1 MSEPKT
7 TKNDA
12 SVEEFL
18 AGVADARRRAD
29 AQAVCE
35 LMEDVTGQPPV
46 MWGSAIVGFGQYRYV
61 YASGKQGDWPA
72 VGFSPRK
79 QSLVLYVTEGFDV
92 HGDLLARLGPV
103 TTSKACLYVK
113 KLADVDTAALR
124 ELIAS
129 AFAQVHGKTI
139 TS

>member
-1 MSEPKT
+1 MAEPKT
-7 TKNDA
+7 TKNDGD
-12 SVEEFL
+12 VEEFL

-35 LMEDVTGQPPV
+35 LMEDVTGQPPA

-79 QSLVLYVTEGFDV
+79 QALVLYVAEGFDV

-103 TTSKACLYVK
+103 TVSKACVYVK

-124 ELIAS
+124 ELVAA

>member
-1 MSEPKT
+1 MAEPKT

-18 AGVADARRRAD
+18 AGVADTRRRTD

-79 QSLVLYVTEGFDV
+79 QALVLYVAEGFDDD
-92 HGDLLARLGPV
+92 GDLLARLGPV
-103 TTSKACLYVK
+103 TVSKACLYVK

-124 ELIAS
+124 ELVAS
-129 AFAQVHGKTI
+129 AFTQVHGKTI
-139 TS
+139 NS

>member
-1 MSEPKT
+1 MAEPKT
-7 TKNDA
+7 VKNAA

-18 AGVADARRRAD
+18 AGVADPRRRAD
-29 AQAVCE
+29 AQALCE
-35 LMEDVTGQPPV
+35 LMEQVTGQAPA

-79 QSLVLYVTEGFDV
+79 QSLVLYITEGFDV
-92 HGDLLARLGPV
+92 HTDLLARLGQV
-103 TTSKACLYVK
+103 TAGKSCLYVHR
-113 KLADVDTAALR
+113 LADVDDTALR
-124 ELIAS
+124 ELISS
-129 AFAQVHGKTI
+129 AFTQVHGKTI

>member
-1 MSEPKT
+1 MAEPKT

-18 AGVADARRRAD
+18 AGVTDARRRTD

-79 QSLVLYVTEGFDV
+79 QALVLYVGEGIGDD
-92 HGDLLARLGPV
+92 GDLLARLGPV
-103 TTSKACLYVK
+103 TVSKACVYVK

-124 ELIAS
+124 ELVAG
-129 AFAQVHGKTI
+129 AFHQVHGKTI
-139 TS
+139 NS

>member
-1 MSEPKT
+1 MAEPKT
-7 TKNDA
+7 TRNDA

-18 AGVADARRRAD
+18 AGVADARRRTD

-79 QSLVLYVTEGFDV
+79 QALVLYVTEGFDDD
-92 HGDLLARLGPV
+92 GDLLARLGPV
-103 TTSKACLYVK
+103 TVSKACLYVK
-113 KLADVDTAALR
+113 KLADVDTATLR
-124 ELIAS
+124 ELIAG
-129 AFAQVHGKTI
+129 AFTQVHGKTI
-139 TS
+139 NS